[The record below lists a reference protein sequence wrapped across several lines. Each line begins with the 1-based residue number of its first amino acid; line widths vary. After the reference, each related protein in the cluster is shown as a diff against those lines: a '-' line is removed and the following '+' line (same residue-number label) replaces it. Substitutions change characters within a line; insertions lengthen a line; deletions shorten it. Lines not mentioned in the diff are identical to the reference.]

1 MRALHEYQFLPE
13 HASLRSDAYG
23 QVTQSHF
30 HESPV
35 DGARARA
42 TSFVHGE
49 EPLPRVH
56 GIQGH
61 GSRVRVLPQQ
71 DKTGIIPTSSQVA
84 DDSLA
89 ERESFTNGRLNTQ
102 SIGHPVL
109 GSEDS
114 YVLST
119 GQTLNIDA
127 DLRNDRKRK
136 VPGAGILDFVL
147 NIIYFLP

>member
-1 MRALHEYQFLPE
+1 M
-13 HASLRSDAYG
+13 SLRSDAYG
-23 QVTQSHF
+23 QVTRSHF

-35 DGARARA
+35 DGARGRA

-49 EPLPRVH
+49 EPLSRVH

-71 DKTGIIPTSSQVA
+71 EKTGIIPSSSQVA

-89 ERESFTNGRLNTQ
+89 ERESFTNGRNAQ
-102 SIGHPVL
+102 SICHPVL

-114 YVLST
+114 YMLSA
-119 GQTLNIDA
+119 GQTLNNDV

-136 VPGAGILDFVL
+136 VSSLVEYL
-147 NIIYFLP
+147 SYIIYFLP